1 MNKKII
7 IQVVMLLSFSGV
19 IAFYFKREKSVQ
31 REDIERK
38 IYLKVRDELSR
49 RYKDDDAWPERLQI
63 ENKTYGLKYTLDREL
78 TDFVKELVQ
87 KNPSDYTSVVIM
99 ENNSS
104 NILTAIDY
112 SRENRQFG
120 KALTFSSTSPAAS
133 LFKVVT
139 AAEVIENQT
148 VDADTGFSFRGRSTT
163 LYRYQLNDTQR
174 YSRRISFEK
183 AFASSNNVVFAK
195 AAIENSTSVG
205 LFKMAEKFGFNQDI
219 LGEISS
225 GMSQF
230 PLAENQ
236 YNLAELASG
245 FNRVTTI
252 SPVHAA
258 SIATVIANN
267 GVFKYP
273 QLLSRINDSVS
284 DKVIWKNEPISRRI
298 LKEESS
304 QQLQRMMRMT
314 VEKGTARAAF
324 RRLPNKIKE
333 NLEIGGK
340 TGSITGGIPYGKRDW
355 FIVYAIPKDKRH
367 PGISI
372 AVMIVN
378 VKKWYVRSSYL
389 AKNIIE
395 YYYKS
400 YLNNPQVQNEQAK
413 NN

>member
-1 MNKKII
+1 MNKKIVL
-7 IQVVMLLSFSGV
+7 QVILLLSFSGI
-19 IAFYFKREKSVQ
+19 IAIYFRKEKTVQ

-38 IYLKVRDELSR
+38 VYLKVRDELSR
-49 RYKDDDAWPERLQI
+49 RYKDDEGWPEKLVVD
-63 ENKTYGLKYTLDREL
+63 NKIYNLEYTLDKDL
-78 TDFVKELVQ
+78 TEYVKDLIQ
-87 KNPSDYTSVVIM
+87 KNPSDYTSIVIM
-99 ENNSS
+99 ENSTS
-104 NILTAIDY
+104 NILTALDY
-112 SRENRQFG
+112 SKENRQFG
-120 KALTFSSTSPAAS
+120 KALTFSSSSPAAS

-139 AAEVIENQT
+139 AAEVLENQT

-174 YSRRISFEK
+174 FSRRISFEK

-225 GMSQF
+225 GTSQF
-230 PLAENQ
+230 SLAENQ

-273 QLLSRINDSVS
+273 QLLSRIS
-284 DKVIWKNEPISRRI
+284 DNVQNKIIWRNEPISRRI

-304 QQLQRMMRMT
+304 FQLKRMMQLT
-314 VEKGTARAAF
+314 VDKGTARAAF
-324 RRLPNKIKE
+324 RRLPSKIKD

-340 TGSITGGIPYGKRDW
+340 TGSITGGVPYGKRDW

-400 YLNNPQVQNEQAK
+400 YLNQSKVQNEQAK
-413 NN
+413 NY